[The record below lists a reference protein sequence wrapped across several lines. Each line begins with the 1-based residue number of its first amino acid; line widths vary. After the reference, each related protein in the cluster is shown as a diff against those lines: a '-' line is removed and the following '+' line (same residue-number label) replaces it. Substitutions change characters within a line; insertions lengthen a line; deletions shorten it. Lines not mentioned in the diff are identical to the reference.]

1 MIIPACQAK
10 SSLTMPSLI
19 HFLFLFTEEL
29 LVTMLPLLDIDFVF
43 VSGQCIFQEPV
54 ILRVSFRLY

>member
-1 MIIPACQAK
+1 
-10 SSLTMPSLI
+10 MPSLI